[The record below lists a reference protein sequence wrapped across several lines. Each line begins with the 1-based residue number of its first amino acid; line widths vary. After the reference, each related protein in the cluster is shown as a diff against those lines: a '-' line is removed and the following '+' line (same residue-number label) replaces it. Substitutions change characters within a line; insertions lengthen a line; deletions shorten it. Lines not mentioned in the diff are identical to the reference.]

1 MGSPVGSPPNVNLA
15 QNLAENDVVQEYLR
29 MRQSNYESTLSEV
42 VSNSP
47 KHQQQYGMA
56 SPSSQ
61 PDPAAVE
68 AEEEAKRKELAEAQR
83 LQQEQ
88 DPRASTSARS
98 ASTDGTSGAYIGP
111 FLRKLTSFFAK
122 AYT

>member
-88 DPRASTSARS
+88 DRARQMQLEAAEKQRLENEARQREL
-98 ASTDGTSGAYIGP
+98 AQQQQRAQG
-111 FLRKLTSFFAK
+111 
-122 AYT
+122 

>member
-88 DPRASTSARS
+88 DRARQMQLELYLGHDLCDVANDLSDSRS
-98 ASTDGTSGAYIGP
+98 GH
-111 FLRKLTSFFAK
+111 
-122 AYT
+122 